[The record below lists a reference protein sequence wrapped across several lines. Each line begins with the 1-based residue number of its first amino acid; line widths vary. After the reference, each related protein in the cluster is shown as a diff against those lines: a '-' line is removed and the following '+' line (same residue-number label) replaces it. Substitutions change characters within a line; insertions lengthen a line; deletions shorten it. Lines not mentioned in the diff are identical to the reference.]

1 MQLYDTAGLEV
12 GKMEVSA
19 KNGGIVSHLRT
30 PQAETANP
38 AKTAS
43 GPVTSPPVP
52 TGGTFGD
59 RWVEGGGLVGH
70 VSRWGEKSWDATT
83 NTAVRVGDS
92 ISAFFIGRP
101 EQPPAPR
108 N

>member
-1 MQLYDTAGLEV
+1 VQLYDTAGLEV

-19 KNGGIVSHLRT
+19 KNGGIVSRLRA
-30 PQAETANP
+30 PQAAAAGPAVTA
-38 AKTAS
+38 TA
-43 GPVTSPPVP
+43 PVTSPPASAA
-52 TGGTFGD
+52 GTFGD

-92 ISAFFIGRP
+92 VSAFFIGRP
-101 EQPPAPR
+101 EQVAPR